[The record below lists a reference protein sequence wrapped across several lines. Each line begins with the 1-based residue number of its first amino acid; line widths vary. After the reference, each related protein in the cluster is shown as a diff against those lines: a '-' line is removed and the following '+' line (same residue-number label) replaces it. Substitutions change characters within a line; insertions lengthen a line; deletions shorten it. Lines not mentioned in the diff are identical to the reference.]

1 MSQGYLLTKLL
12 GSIEERPSPI
22 HGKGIFATASIQP
35 GEYNTLPTDPKLM
48 KVMEKFANLNS
59 ALMPNWKDILLAGFN
74 SHGNEGGNSTDI
86 HVGSSSNSISEENA
100 NQFVQRLAKFRK
112 GIAGFINEE
121 QSKANIQTST
131 SSGNKADLICNVL
144 RELKE
149 GEELLRSYGSEWLII
164 KYYNLKSNELECKKS
179 DKDLIISVDV
189 DSLHPTL
196 WDNKGPRRDIE
207 SNANSAKMGKL
218 LSKKEG
224 KELIVISLQE
234 LNTLSNI
241 VGMIALEY
249 YDLGDKNY
257 DFTWQD
263 NLRGLRRHFS
273 KEVIHPASFSS
284 AMIEK
289 TAKKRS
295 KKRKQEGGGEVEKLK
310 HGAFDVYKLKK

>member
-12 GSIEERPSPI
+12 GSIEEKQSPI

-59 ALMPNWKDILLAGFN
+59 ALMPNWKDILLAGFD
-74 SHGNEGGNSTDI
+74 SDDNEGGSSTDG
-86 HVGSSSNSISEENA
+86 GSSSTAISEENA

-112 GIAGFINEE
+112 GIAAFINEE

-144 RELKE
+144 REIKE

-196 WDNKGPRRDIE
+196 WDNKRPRRDDE
-207 SNANSAKMGKL
+207 RDANNTKMGKL

-257 DFTWQD
+257 DFTWQH
-263 NLRGLRRHFS
+263 NLQRLRRHFP
-273 KEVIHPASFSS
+273 KEVIYPASFSS

-289 TAKKRS
+289 TAKKKS